1 MQKHA
6 KNNETRSFS
15 EQKHEVW
22 SEKCCTA
29 CRGPH
34 QHPAFILVL
43 KFYHTLFWYHKCW
56 FWFVSNWAARILCLR
71 LSSRFRNSG
80 LTLHIYSLHSLHRT
94 MTMTPRHHET
104 QKHENIGYRYPFP
117 SLNPKQVKWDNTT
130 LCTTHPAQYM
140 HKYITC
146 TNMPVNIY
154 THRTRTLG
162 VIHAQIH
169 NVCSRLRKG
178 HSLQALVEIL
188 RKSNK
193 SFHARSKLW
202 WSRPQRQHLKAGWQ
216 DHLPSRAYIQKPK
229 RQCWKAN
236 WTCHLPQTPVEIL
249 TNRQSWKTTWQCHS
263 QHQNIKM
270 WRLVGKVLEAPS
282 CA

>member
-1 MQKHA
+1 
-6 KNNETRSFS
+6 
-15 EQKHEVW
+15 
-22 SEKCCTA
+22 
-29 CRGPH
+29 
-34 QHPAFILVL
+34 
-43 KFYHTLFWYHKCW
+43 
-56 FWFVSNWAARILCLR
+56 
-71 LSSRFRNSG
+71 
-80 LTLHIYSLHSLHRT
+80 

-104 QKHENIGYRYPFP
+104 QKHENIGHRYRYPFP

-140 HKYITC
+140 HKFITC

-202 WSRPQRQHLKAGWQ
+202 WSRHQRQHLKAGWQ

-229 RQCWKAN
+229 WQCWN
-236 WTCHLPQTPVEIL
+236 GHVTCLKPRLKFSLTVNLGRPLGSVTLSKLWLKQTP
-249 TNRQSWKTTWQCHS
+249 
-263 QHQNIKM
+263 NIKM

>member
-1 MQKHA
+1 MKHGVLVN
-6 KNNETRSFS
+6 K
-15 EQKHEVW
+15 KHEIW
-22 SEKCCTA
+22 SEKCCAA

-34 QHPAFILVL
+34 QHPVFILVL

-71 LSSRFRNSG
+71 LSSRFRHSG

-104 QKHENIGYRYPFP
+104 QKHENIGYRYRYQFP

-169 NVCSRLRKG
+169 NMCRD
-178 HSLQALVEIL
+178 A
-188 RKSNK
+188 
-193 SFHARSKLW
+193 
-202 WSRPQRQHLKAGWQ
+202 
-216 DHLPSRAYIQKPK
+216 
-229 RQCWKAN
+229 
-236 WTCHLPQTPVEIL
+236 
-249 TNRQSWKTTWQCHS
+249 S
-263 QHQNIKM
+263 QHTYVYIHVHIHKGKKHRATNATNQF
-270 WRLVGKVLEAPS
+270 LVVASCNAWNSQCLQQLAERSFAPS
-282 CA
+282 SGWNSQKK